1 MRLRLLAGAAFA
13 TVAATSAFASDMPP
27 PRYLP
32 PPRAPAYVPFFTWNG
47 AYLGIN
53 AGYGFGKSEWTDT
66 LGGISTGNFNVGGA
80 LIGATLGYNMQWG
93 GMVFGFETDIDW
105 STMRGTTVLCLGT
118 CKTSNDYLGT
128 VRGRIGYAFDRF
140 MPYLTGG
147 MAYGD
152 IKGSI
157 VGGTSFK
164 STNVGWTGGAGL
176 EYAFMNNWSAKI
188 EYLYVDLGKTTCDT
202 TCSGATPIDAKF
214 NTNVVRAGVN
224 YKF

>member
-1 MRLRLLAGAAFA
+1 MKRRLLAAMVFA
-13 TVAATSAFASDMPP
+13 TVAATVALASDMPP

-32 PPRAPAYVPFFTWNG
+32 PPRAPAYVPFFTWSG
-47 AYLGIN
+47 AYVGIN
-53 AGYGFGKSEWTDT
+53 AGYGFGKSKWTDT
-66 LGGISTGNFNVGGA
+66 VINLSSGSFTVSGGQIGG
-80 LIGATLGYNMQWG
+80 TLGYNMQWG
-93 GMVFGFETDIDW
+93 GMVFGFETDLDW
-105 STMRGTTVLCLGT
+105 SSMRGTTVLCLGT

-152 IKGSI
+152 IKGSVI
-157 VGGTSFK
+157 GGGTIK
-164 STNVGWTGGAGL
+164 NTDMGWTAGGGL
-176 EYAFMNNWSAKI
+176 EYAFLNNWSAKL

-202 TCSGATPIDAKF
+202 TCSGSNPIEVKF
-214 NTNVVRAGVN
+214 NTNIVRAGVN